1 MFDWEGEASAKHE
14 AQRLSFLTC
23 SRPDSQTLNLVKVIA
38 SSVRNK
44 DVNERGG
51 EKNGSDS
58 GRDLNPRPG
67 KWPAML

>member
-14 AQRLSFLTC
+14 AQRLSFLMC
-23 SRPDSQTLNLVKVIA
+23 SRPDSQTLNLVKVIE

-51 EKNGSDS
+51 KKMAVTLG
-58 GRDLNPRPG
+58 GT
-67 KWPAML
+67 